1 MHSLLFFACKPGYG
15 YNARQLEEK
24 PMTQPPKST
33 YTIAVIPGDGIGP
46 EIIAAASAVLQ
57 RVAQLDQ
64 FNLNL
69 VTYDGGAG
77 AYQKY
82 GNALPAETLAK
93 LREADAILKGP
104 TGLPQVRLPDGTE
117 AGVLGGKL
125 RNGLDLYVNLR
136 PIKLYPNAPTPLA
149 HRQPG
154 EIDWVMVR
162 ENTEG
167 LYASRG
173 NGVVAT
179 TGQAATD
186 TLMVTR
192 LGVERI
198 ARYAFEEA
206 RRRNGKKR
214 VTCVDKS
221 NVLRS
226 FAFFRQ
232 IVKEVAQ
239 AYPDIELDYL
249 YVDAAAQ
256 ALVLEPDRF
265 DVIVTENMFG
275 DILSDLGGATIGG
288 IGLCAGANIGAQY
301 AYFEPIH
308 GSAPGLAGTGRA
320 NPLAAILCAG
330 LMLGYLNRRDSAAR
344 IEGAVEQALLNKTI
358 TLKAD
363 GSAESGIE
371 AITAAVLHQ
380 LG

>member
-1 MHSLLFFACKPGYG
+1 MKQEVP
-15 YNARQLEEK
+15 
-24 PMTQPPKST
+24 T

-46 EIIAAASAVLQ
+46 EIVEAACAVVQKVADLQ
-57 RVAQLDQ
+57 GFTINFEQYEA
-64 FNLNL
+64 
-69 VTYDGGAG
+69 GAG

-82 GNALPAETLAK
+82 GQALSAETLAS
-93 LREADAILKGP
+93 LRQAQAVFKGP
-104 TGLPQVRLPDGTE
+104 TGLPEVRLPDGTE
-117 AGVLGGKL
+117 AGVLGGRL

-136 PIKLYPNAPTPLA
+136 PIKLYPNAPSALA
-149 HRQPG
+149 NRRAG

-186 TLMVTR
+186 TLMITR
-192 LGVERI
+192 LGTERI
-198 ARYAFEEA
+198 VRYAFEEA

-232 IVKEVAQ
+232 IFKEVAQ
-239 AYPDIELDYL
+239 NYPDIEPETM

-265 DVIVTENMFG
+265 DVIVTENLFG
-275 DILSDLGGATIGG
+275 DILSDLGGATVGG
-288 IGLCAGANIGAQY
+288 IGVCAGANIGDHY

-320 NPLAAILCAG
+320 NPLAAILAGG
-330 LMLGYLNRRDSAAR
+330 LMLNHLGQHDAAAK
-344 IEGAVEQALLNKTI
+344 IEQAVERAFQQKTVV
-358 TLKAD
+358 LKPD
-363 GSAESGIE
+363 GSTE
-371 AITAAVLHQ
+371 AGTRAVREAVVNQ
-380 LG
+380 LSA

>member
-1 MHSLLFFACKPGYG
+1 MHLS
-15 YNARQLEEK
+15 
-24 PMTQPPKST
+24 KSD
-33 YTIAVIPGDGIGP
+33 YAIAVIPGDGIGP
-46 EIIAAASAVLQ
+46 EIVAAACNILR
-57 RVAQLDQ
+57 RVAELDG
-64 FNLNL
+64 FNLNFIQ
-69 VTYDGGAG
+69 YEAGAG

-82 GNALPAETLAK
+82 GDALPTETLAG
-93 LREADAILKGP
+93 LRQADAILKGP

-117 AGVLGGKL
+117 AGVLGGRL

-136 PIKLYPNAPTPLA
+136 PIKLYPNVPTPLA
-149 HRQPG
+149 NRRAG
-154 EIDWVMVR
+154 EIDWVMIR

-186 TLMVTR
+186 TLMMTR

-198 ARYAFEEA
+198 VRYAFEEA
-206 RRRNGKKR
+206 RRRNGQKR

-232 IVKEVAQ
+232 IFKEVAQ
-239 AYPDIELDYL
+239 NYPDVEPDYL

-256 ALVLEPDRF
+256 ALILEPNRF

-288 IGLCAGANIGAQY
+288 IGLCAGANSGDHY

-308 GSAPGLAGTGRA
+308 GSAPSLAKTGRA
-320 NPLAAILCAG
+320 NPLAAILAGG
-330 LMLGYLNRRDSAAR
+330 LMLNYLGRPDSAAK
-344 IEGAVEQALLNKTI
+344 IERAIEQALLQKTMV
-358 TLKAD
+358 LRPD
-363 GSAESGIE
+363 GSTETDTQAVAE
-371 AITAAVLHQ
+371 AIYQQ
-380 LG
+380 LSA

>member
-1 MHSLLFFACKPGYG
+1 MREPKLN
-15 YNARQLEEK
+15 YN
-24 PMTQPPKST
+24 
-33 YTIAVIPGDGIGP
+33 IAVIPGDGIGP
-46 EIIAAASAVLQ
+46 EIVETTCTILR
-57 RVAQLDQ
+57 RVAELDN
-64 FNLNL
+64 FRLEFL
-69 VTYDGGAG
+69 SYEAG
-77 AYQKY
+77 AVAHQKY
-82 GNALPAETLAK
+82 GQALSAETLAA
-93 LREADAILKGP
+93 LRQADAIFKGP
-104 TGLPQVRLPDGTE
+104 TGLPQIRLPDGTE
-117 AGVLGGKL
+117 AGVLGGRL

-149 HRQPG
+149 NRRSG
-154 EIDWVMVR
+154 EIDWVMIR

-186 TLMVTR
+186 TLMMTR

-198 ARYAFEEA
+198 VRYAFEEA

-232 IVKEVAQ
+232 IFKEIASN
-239 AYPDIELDYL
+239 YPDIEPDYL

-265 DVIVTENMFG
+265 DVMVTENLFG

-288 IGLCAGANIGAQY
+288 IGLCAGANIGDHY

-308 GSAPGLAGTGRA
+308 GSAPNLAGTGRA
-320 NPLAAILCAG
+320 NPLAAILAGG
-330 LMLGYLNRRDSAAR
+330 LMLNYLGRRNSAAR
-344 IEGAVEQALLNKTI
+344 IEQAVEQALLQKTVV
-358 TLKAD
+358 LRPD
-363 GSAESGIE
+363 GSSETSMGAVAE
-371 AITAAVLHQ
+371 AISRQ
-380 LG
+380 LFSSV